1 MAATEVPDEPR
12 RRVDHQTGA
21 ADDEGIRL
29 ADGRHG
35 PGEHFLVQPF
45 LVQNNI
51 RLDDAAALGAAG
63 HAGTVGNEV
72 HIVERAALHAVV
84 AQGAAV
90 ELVNGLGPRSL
101 MQAVDVL
108 GDDGLQPALP
118 LQLCQPQVGSVG
130 LRPLHNE
137 LIPVEPVELLGV
149 LLPEGVAQDGLGR
162 VIVLLVVQAVHA
174 AEIGDAAFGG
184 DPRAAKKDDAVALGN
199 DFFQCRNHKRN
210 ASFPADRCVLDSS
223 SITQIQRKG
232 SVSFFDGI
240 VPLLSA
246 RFRQT
251 GFPAH
256 PADHAGASRFPRAG
270 QRHGRQLHHGDKR
283 HRQQPQRQA
292 DRRPAGR

>member
-1 MAATEVPDEPR
+1 
-12 RRVDHQTGA
+12 
-21 ADDEGIRL
+21 
-29 ADGRHG
+29 
-35 PGEHFLVQPF
+35 
-45 LVQNNI
+45 
-51 RLDDAAALGAAG
+51 
-63 HAGTVGNEV
+63 
-72 HIVERAALHAVV
+72 
-84 AQGAAV
+84 
-90 ELVNGLGPRSL
+90 

-130 LRPLHNE
+130 LCPLHNE

-232 SVSFFDGI
+232 SVSFLMGFSLAQRPFSANR
-240 VPLLSA
+240 VPSA
-246 RFRQT
+246 S
-251 GFPAH
+251 
-256 PADHAGASRFPRAG
+256 SRSCGSIPVSPCRAAA
-270 QRHGRQLHHGDKR
+270 RSAAAPWR
-283 HRQQPQRQA
+283 
-292 DRRPAGR
+292 